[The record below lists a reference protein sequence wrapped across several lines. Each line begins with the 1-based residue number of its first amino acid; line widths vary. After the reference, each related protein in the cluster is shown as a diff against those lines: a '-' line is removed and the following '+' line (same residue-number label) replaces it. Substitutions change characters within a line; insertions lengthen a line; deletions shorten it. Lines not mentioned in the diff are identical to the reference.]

1 MFRAI
6 TLLCSLTAVVIG
18 GVYSEQRGL
27 VIDVTAAG
35 EAIYSSSLQSS
46 GADDAFLVRIGFA
59 SFIVSAAGSLLAYW
73 RARAAGALKWVY
85 GANVAFLVFVM
96 WLVNLDVPV
105 FRSVRH
111 GDHLLA
117 AGWVIV
123 AIPFLLLSRRAWRDP
138 STTWRTARSACD
150 RGRGTA

>member
-1 MFRAI
+1 MFRGA
-6 TLLCSLTAVVIG
+6 TLLSSLAAVVIG

-27 VIDVTAAG
+27 ILGVTAAG

-46 GADDAFLVRIGFA
+46 GADDAFLVRIAFA
-59 SFIVSAAGSLLAYW
+59 SFIISAAGSLLAYW
-73 RARAAGALKWVY
+73 RARAADALKWVY

-123 AIPFLLLSRRAWRDP
+123 AIPLLLLALRAWLDPRD
-138 STTWRTARSACD
+138 SALTV
-150 RGRGTA
+150 R